1 MNNDRDLP
9 QSPAVCNFFRPAQFE
24 AAHPNIFDR
33 PGRLNT
39 WLRYRDGN
47 GLVEC
52 GAVFNRG
59 KLLFI
64 NAQRFAEWLSGV
76 IEDDKDQDESSFERA
91 WRERREYDRLDHLVN
106 SSDGR
111 SSPCEK

>member
-1 MNNDRDLP
+1 MSNGLNLP

-33 PGRLNT
+33 PGRLDN

-47 GLVEC
+47 GLMAS
-52 GAVFNRG
+52 GAVFSKG

-64 NAQRFAEWLSGV
+64 NGTKFAEWLYSEGS
-76 IEDDKDQDESSFERA
+76 EQGAANDFLS
-91 WRERREYDRLDHLVN
+91 
-106 SSDGR
+106 
-111 SSPCEK
+111 

>member
-1 MNNDRDLP
+1 MSEFTNLP

-33 PGRLNT
+33 PGRLDT
-39 WLRYRDGN
+39 WLRYRDVN
-47 GLVEC
+47 GLVEY
-52 GAVFNRG
+52 GAVFSKG

-76 IEDDKDQDESSFERA
+76 VEDKQGQVDSTLDGA
-91 WRERREYDRLDHLVN
+91 WRERGEHDRLDHLIN

-111 SSPCEK
+111 SSPCGR

>member
-1 MNNDRDLP
+1 MSGVTNLP

-33 PGRLNT
+33 PGRLDT

-52 GAVFNRG
+52 GAVFSRG

-76 IEDDKDQDESSFERA
+76 VGDEQGKEGRAFEMDWRA
-91 WRERREYDRLDHLVN
+91 RREYDRLDHLVN
-106 SSDGR
+106 SSEG
-111 SSPCEK
+111 SLSPCGK